1 MRMDNEQEYEADLV
15 VLVDDE
21 GAEHEFEIID
31 EIEND
36 DGYFMALIPTL
47 REGDAEVADADEYYI
62 FELVDE
68 DGDEQLCEVEDEAL
82 LNKLAEIFESR
93 YAQAMEDEEE

>member
-1 MRMDNEQEYEADLV
+1 MSMDNEQEYEADLV